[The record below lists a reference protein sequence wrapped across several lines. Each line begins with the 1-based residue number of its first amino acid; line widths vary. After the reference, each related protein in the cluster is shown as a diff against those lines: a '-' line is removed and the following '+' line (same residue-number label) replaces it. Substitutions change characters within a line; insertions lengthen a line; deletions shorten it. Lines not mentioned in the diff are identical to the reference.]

1 MKMNTTVYGKEGC
14 FACKM
19 AMKWLT
25 ANDYQPSYVDLADDP
40 DTRERLMLAGIR
52 TLPVVVFDD
61 GQTLIRQTE
70 GFTPDAWKQL
80 KGE

>member
-1 MKMNTTVYGKEGC
+1 MKMNTTVYGKEAC
-14 FACKM
+14 IACKM

-61 GQTLIRQTE
+61 GQTPIRQTE
-70 GFTPDAWKQL
+70 GFTPDVWKQL
-80 KGE
+80 KWE